1 VCCGYQNTACCAA
14 GQGHAQI
21 EYGQTATIP
30 ASTGTALSAYYSGL
44 QVSTLLFT
52 PASSSAKTTSSS
64 SSSPASNA
72 TASGSTTAA
81 QGLSSGA
88 KTGIGVGVGVG
99 GLLLILITAAVT
111 YFCFKRRHGP
121 TTQLQAGKEMSNYQ
135 QAMAYQGHYTKA
147 ELPPGSE
154 PSRQELGNT
163 WAPVE
168 LHT

>member
-1 VCCGYQNTACCAA
+1 VCCGYQNTACCVA

-21 EYGQTATIP
+21 DYGQTATIP

-44 QVSTLLFT
+44 QVSTLFIT
-52 PASSSAKTTSSS
+52 SASSSAKVTSSS
-64 SSSPASNA
+64 SGPTNNA

-99 GLLLILITAAVT
+99 GLLLIAITAAIT
-111 YFCFKRRHGP
+111 YFCFKRRHGH
-121 TTQLQAGKEMSNYQ
+121 TTQLQAGKEMSV
-135 QAMAYQGHYTKA
+135 YQGHYTKA

-154 PSRQELGNT
+154 PSRQELGNS